1 MLTYNKY
8 KYSPNVEL
16 IRGGADNATTTEKR
30 YNIDIYYYLKRISD
44 IMLSSLILL
53 LAAPLMLIVAL
64 LIRMISPGPA
74 FFKQK
79 RLGQAGREFWCYKF
93 RSMVVDAEVQL
104 QRHPDLHKQFEE
116 NYKIKHDPRVTRFGA
131 FLRKTSLDE
140 LPQLFNILR
149 GDLSLVGPRPIVPSE
164 RAKYGEYAEKLLSIK
179 PGLSGL
185 WQVYGRSDTT
195 YDQRIQMDMT
205 YIANQS
211 LWLDLK
217 LMALTVYVVIKGRGA
232 Y

>member
-1 MLTYNKY
+1 MLTCNNPE
-8 KYSPNVEL
+8 YSTNVEL
-16 IRGGADNATTTEKR
+16 IRGGADNATTKENRHHVFNDCIKR
-30 YNIDIYYYLKRISD
+30 SCDVI
-44 IMLSSLILL
+44 LSSVSIFV
-53 LAAPLMLIVAL
+53 AAPLMLIVAL
-64 LIRMISPGPA
+64 LIKMTSPGPA

-104 QRHPDLHKQFEE
+104 QRHSDFRKQFEE

-131 FLRKTSLDE
+131 LLRKTSLDE